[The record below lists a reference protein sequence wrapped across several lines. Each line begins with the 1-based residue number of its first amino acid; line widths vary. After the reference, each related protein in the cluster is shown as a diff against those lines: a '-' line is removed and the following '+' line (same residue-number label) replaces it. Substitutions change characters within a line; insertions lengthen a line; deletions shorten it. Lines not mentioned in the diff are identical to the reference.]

1 MYGVCTVNVQMNGTT
16 QSVSYRTNYPVSHL
30 LDQCVSSFHIPA
42 AYRTYLQLLTS
53 AGSVLPTDG
62 IIPFHG
68 YKDVLTMRYI
78 GTKHQGLLILLG

>member
-1 MYGVCTVNVQMNGTT
+1 MNGTT

-30 LDQCVSSFHIPA
+30 LDQCASSFHIST
-42 AYRTYLQLLTS
+42 AYKSYLQLLTS
-53 AGSVLPTDG
+53 AGSALPMDE

-78 GTKHQGLLILLG
+78 RTEPQGLFLPLG

>member
-16 QSVSYRTNYPVSHL
+16 QSVSYRTNYSVSHL
-30 LDQCVSSFHIPA
+30 LDQCVSSFHIPV
-42 AYRTYLQLLTS
+42 AYRPYLQLLTS
-53 AGSVLPTDG
+53 AGSVLPMDE

-78 GTKHQGLLILLG
+78 RTEPQGLFLPLG